1 MERCRWTLA
10 SAVLIH
16 ALIVV
21 CANAEAAATW
31 SYLDSNSARADFV
44 PVGLLADANGV
55 WIRGA
60 ANGHA
65 AVARY
70 GNDLQP
76 AFLRYADVSGSFA
89 ASMPDGGFL
98 TLDPTASVD
107 YGQFCTVARFNASG
121 AQMWSQATYA
131 GCALYGAD
139 ASGGFWLGSD
149 DAVLRFAADGTAT
162 EVAESPHANAGA
174 VNPRDAAVYLAIPA
188 ATPTNG
194 SSSALAQ
201 LTSYDRQG
209 TVTTLCRRRTPAY
222 KSLSCTSATTIT
234 FTQSV
239 AAPGARSRWA

>member
-31 SYLDSNSARADFV
+31 SLDSNSARADFV

-149 DAVLRFAADGTAT
+149 DGVAAIRSRWHSDRGCRK
-162 EVAESPHANAGA
+162 SHANAGA
-174 VNPRDAAVYLAIPA
+174 VIRAMPAVYLAILRRRPTA
-188 ATPTNG
+188 AAALSRVTSYVGKGTCDD
-194 SSSALAQ
+194 ALAGAG
-201 LTSYDRQG
+201 RQR
-209 TVTTLCRRRTPAY
+209 TNRFPARRRRRQH
-222 KSLSCTSATTIT
+222 L
-234 FTQSV
+234 
-239 AAPGARSRWA
+239 RNR